1 MKKNKVALLFH
12 GVVGS
17 KNRHGKIVNYG
28 RALKTHYN
36 NLYNNETCDI
46 DVFMHYWDMDN
57 NISDSKLI
65 RDFKPTRYIKKKT
78 IDKGIGEEYWKILN
92 KSYKKF
98 NGNFRNKKN
107 IINILERIYSQMYGL
122 FYCNELKRNYEIE
135 HNFKYDFVIK
145 TRYDLLLGW
154 KPNFNSLDPKK
165 FYSLPYNKQKKI
177 HKGKDYITLTDFFWI
192 SGTEIMDDFVK
203 IAPNFKDYLEN
214 EDFVNYFSGK
224 LEYAWIW
231 NMINYNIYDKI
242 ELQDFLENPISL
254 DRFLDKNVEFHRIL
268 LKTRLVVYHSQ
279 VGKPTRLI
287 AEKK

>member
-1 MKKNKVALLFH
+1 
-12 GVVGS
+12 
-17 KNRHGKIVNYG
+17 
-28 RALKTHYN
+28 
-36 NLYNNETCDI
+36 
-46 DVFMHYWDMDN
+46 
-57 NISDSKLI
+57 
-65 RDFKPTRYIKKKT
+65 
-78 IDKGIGEEYWKILN
+78 
-92 KSYKKF
+92 
-98 NGNFRNKKN
+98 
-107 IINILERIYSQMYGL
+107 MYGL

-254 DRFLDKNVEFHRIL
+254 DRFLDKNVEFHSNIAKNQTGCL
-268 LKTRLVVYHSQ
+268 PFTGWKANKTHSRKE
-279 VGKPTRLI
+279 V
-287 AEKK
+287 EKKMKTIQEKLKKSVNGGI